1 MTGSF
6 LFLSAKLGAFCA
18 IYVHFLSF
26 YVKSIALLSSLNDF
40 GRIFSPQTTQHS
52 TMRHDKLEKEMN
64 LMLLLTENHR
74 YDVDAS
80 TS

>member
-26 YVKSIALLSSLNDF
+26 YVKSIAPLSSLNDF
-40 GRIFSPQTTQHS
+40 GRIFSPKQTDIRLCAT
-52 TMRHDKLEKEMN
+52 TNWKR
-64 LMLLLTENHR
+64 R
-74 YDVDAS
+74 
-80 TS
+80 